1 MEKVIIVGAGIAGLN
16 TAYQILKKK
25 NYSVLIIE
33 KEKELGGRMY
43 TKKVEIDKKS
53 FSLEGGAGVLRDDD
67 ETTIELAHELNIP
80 LKFWKSDTAV
90 VYHDGKK
97 SEILNYDYV
106 KATNELCKKSEN
118 DESFIEILEKNKT
131 LPEKEKIGVLIGT
144 TYSELFNA
152 NSKDVCEYN
161 DWFEFLYSG
170 DSNTHQFGKPKAWS
184 DLVDKLEQE
193 ILKQGGQILK
203 NTSVIEIKNKSVKTN
218 RNQIFNYDKLIL
230 TCPYHCFDKIK
241 TPTSLKAWRN
251 FLDKYH
257 EEVDYL
263 RIFSFFEEPLEIT
276 KKIATNLSIRRV
288 IPITNQMIMSVYTDG
303 PDAKYIHKMCK
314 DEDKLSKYIREE
326 LSTLLERDIPKI
338 KKNWC
343 FFWYKGISYWKP
355 SNYSVEEMVEM
366 IRHPVENIY
375 VCGDTYSRHPGWV
388 DGAMESCEFI
398 IDSL

>member
-1 MEKVIIVGAGIAGLN
+1 M
-16 TAYQILKKK
+16 
-25 NYSVLIIE
+25 
-33 KEKELGGRMY
+33 
-43 TKKVEIDKKS
+43 
-53 FSLEGGAGVLRDDD
+53 
-67 ETTIELAHELNIP
+67 
-80 LKFWKSDTAV
+80 
-90 VYHDGKK
+90 
-97 SEILNYDYV
+97 
-106 KATNELCKKSEN
+106 
-118 DESFIEILEKNKT
+118 
-131 LPEKEKIGVLIGT
+131 
-144 TYSELFNA
+144 
-152 NSKDVCEYN
+152 
-161 DWFEFLYSG
+161 
-170 DSNTHQFGKPKAWS
+170 
-184 DLVDKLEQE
+184 
-193 ILKQGGQILK
+193 K

-314 DEDKLSKYIREE
+314 DEAKLSKYIREE

-343 FFWYKGISYWKP
+343 FFWHKGISYWKP